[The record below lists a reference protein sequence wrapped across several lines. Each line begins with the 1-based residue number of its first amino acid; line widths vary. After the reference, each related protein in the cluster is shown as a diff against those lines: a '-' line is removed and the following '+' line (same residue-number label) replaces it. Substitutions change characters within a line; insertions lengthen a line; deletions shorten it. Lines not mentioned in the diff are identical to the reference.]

1 MYNTSKYYKE
11 RVLEDSTQH
20 ELNIYID
27 ENKIEPNHIIDFSS
41 KSELFN
47 NNEFCL
53 GCTPERDIE
62 FEIDKRDLPENHD
75 EVYVETGIKYH
86 EDIVTEGENITL
98 KEEKEIPLNLE
109 ISGNSEQET
118 RSGKENICRI
128 TGIFNTNA
136 KCIKATYNADRSM
149 TFEKIADINAIHF
162 GFVLNNTTT
171 QNISSFMKYKIETS
185 KEACNLYLR
194 VDNGSFLNGI
204 ELDITGKNSEIIWTG
219 NSAGKNVTALSFT
232 STNLNVGDKITV
244 YSIYAVLGDTFE
256 PIMPS
261 LDYRSEVKCCGD
273 NVNLFNLDN
282 YYNYANVNKCTKQLL
297 SNGVILNF
305 TAGDDAW
312 IGNVYSVGNTI
323 PEIYRPACTKVKPN
337 TTYTLKI
344 SSAPKCYMSF
354 FDKDYKAV
362 KNYIQI
368 PSDNYIFT
376 TDSSTYYIYLRLG
389 YQDRTSGQT
398 SYDFTDIKCVEGTE
412 VGGYSKH
419 GQGCITEVISN
430 KNLCDFSK
438 QQYSYIGL
446 TSELNNNIWKISGT
460 STSTDYIFSFGR
472 LSLGKLKAG
481 TYNFSWKYNKYNISC
496 GKNSLPLISLYNK
509 NISQIYMNKRIN
521 TDDKY
526 SKFTLT
532 EDTEIWLGMWN
543 DGTGNVY
550 DIEIECQLELS
561 EINTEIVSHK
571 EQTYTIPT
579 QQPLRSIGDIRD
591 TFIKINNKWFERHY
605 IERLILNGTETFDS
619 WTGKAPSGYS
629 VFYSKILTT
638 VINSQRNLKCNALKY
653 MENPWESGK
662 NAIGLQRTF
671 KELYISIDNTYAS
684 TLEDFKTYLKTQY
697 DAGTPIYVDY
707 VLQTPQ
713 DIECTEEQSKILDE
727 LSNATTYEEATHIY
741 STDSIAPV
749 LKTTCGSEIVPIG
762 HFTIETIEDDE
773 FKVKIKATDYMKRF
787 EDNKYDGSNLTYP
800 KTMLEVLKDICKK
813 VGVELGST
821 SFLNSEKQISVYDNT
836 VTART
841 YLGYIAEQACGFAV
855 IGRDGKLY
863 IKTFGENSTDFDI
876 DLFGDF
882 TWGDNFKVSKV
893 SYEDGIQN
901 YKFGDET
908 QATVFIDQNNMY
920 IVDSKQVENIY
931 NQIKDF
937 EIYTFEGE
945 TIIDPSYDIGDV
957 LVIDG
962 KKVLYQG
969 EIKYAGKFKASINN
983 KVQAKTEQESMQTK
997 QSNSNKIKRVQSKI
1011 NQIDGKITQLV
1022 QETSEHEEKLTQ
1034 AQQDID
1040 GFTQKVFS
1048 KDEVTEKINE
1058 LKHTID
1064 NITFQQQTKGGGNIF
1079 FYAKEYW
1086 KGSTDNSEATL
1097 EEYTNT
1103 LIQQNNISDEG
1114 YLINNGV
1121 SIQSQVVKN
1130 GQYVISFNYYK
1141 LKADAT
1147 GYVKVNNTE
1156 YKLDGNVNTWIEKVI
1171 PVEITS
1177 NNIKIEMGS
1186 DAVTSYYISDLMVAV
1201 GTEKSVWTQNANET
1215 RTDTVEIGKGIQV
1228 NSSTKNT
1235 YTRIDA
1241 DGNRTFNS
1249 STNERVAE
1257 MTDKGLYTKQ
1267 LEVKEDAKINSLI
1280 IQQIGNQIWLTGLGG

>member
-86 EDIVTEGENITL
+86 EDIVTEGENIIL

-109 ISGNSEQET
+109 ISGNIEQKT
-118 RSGKENICRI
+118 RSGKENICKI
-128 TGIFNTNA
+128 TGIFNTNENG
-136 KCIKATYNADRSM
+136 IKATYNTDGSM
-149 TFEKIADINAIHF
+149 IFEKIADINAIHF

-261 LDYRSEVKCCGD
+261 PDYQSEIKTVGD
-273 NVNLFNLDN
+273 NINLFDKNNVNLIQK
-282 YYNYANVNKCTKQLL
+282 ANVVQSSLIIGSDGN
-297 SNGVILNF
+297 SN
-305 TAGDDAW
+305 TAY
-312 IGNVYSVGNTI
+312 I
-323 PEIYRPACTKVKPN
+323 ECKPN
-337 TTYTLKI
+337 TTYTISKKYSSSTSRFAVGYSETEPKI
-344 SSAPKCYMSF
+344 GTSLLSVE
-354 FDKDYKAV
+354 KDYTGKEITITTSDKAKYLVFWYYCNTDTYTEQEILDTIKIV
-362 KNYIQI
+362 KGI
-368 PSDNYIFT
+368 DT
-376 TDSSTYYIYLRLG
+376 G
-389 YQDRTSGQT
+389 
-398 SYDFTDIKCVEGTE
+398 E
-412 VGGYSKH
+412 YSKY

-438 QQYSYIGL
+438 QQYSHIGL

-496 GKNSLPLISLYNK
+496 GKNSLPSISLYNK
-509 NISQIYMNKRIN
+509 NISQMYMNKRIN
-521 TDDKY
+521 TYDKY

-571 EQTYTIPT
+571 EQTYTIQT

-638 VINSQRNLKCNALKY
+638 VINSQRDLKCNALKY

-671 KELYISIDNTYAS
+671 KELYISIENTYAS

-800 KTMLEVLKDICKK
+800 KTMLEVLKDMCKK

-931 NQIKDF
+931 NQIKNF

-997 QSNSNKIKRVQSKI
+997 QSNSNKIKRVQSEI

-1040 GFTQKVFS
+1040 GFTQKVFT
-1048 KDEVTEKINE
+1048 KDEVTEKVNE

-1147 GYVKVNNTE
+1147 GYVKINNTE

-1171 PVEITS
+1171 PIEITS
-1177 NNIKIEMGS
+1177 NSIKIEIGS
-1186 DAVTSYYISDLMVAV
+1186 DTAASYYISDLMVAV

-1257 MTDKGLYTKQ
+1257 MTDKGVYTKQ

>member
-118 RSGKENICRI
+118 RSGKENICKI
-128 TGIFNTNA
+128 TGIFNTNENG
-136 KCIKATYNADRSM
+136 IKATYNTDRSM

-162 GFVLNNTTT
+162 GFILKDTTT
-171 QNISSFMKYKIETS
+171 QNISLYMKYKIETS
-185 KEACNLYLR
+185 KESCTIGTRLDSGFFTDSTA
-194 VDNGSFLNGI
+194 
-204 ELDITGKNSEIIWTG
+204 LDITGKISEITWTG
-219 NSAGKNVTALSFT
+219 KSTGRNISSLAFS

-256 PIMPS
+256 PIVPS

-273 NVNLFNLDN
+273 NVNLLNYNNISQSAKDVGIKIDN
-282 YYNYANVNKCTKQLL
+282 DENIYDDTPTGDNRTWNYNKSNYFIALNK
-297 SNGVILNF
+297 G
-305 TAGDDAW
+305 
-312 IGNVYSVGNTI
+312 
-323 PEIYRPACTKVKPN
+323 
-337 TTYTLKI
+337 TYTVTLYFSKQASNEGSILRILSETSEICFTSCANKDKVSVKFTLSEKTNIGIMFKI
-344 SSAPKCYMSF
+344 
-354 FDKDYKAV
+354 
-362 KNYIQI
+362 
-368 PSDNYIFT
+368 
-376 TDSSTYYIYLRLG
+376 
-389 YQDRTSGQT
+389 
-398 SYDFTDIKCVEGTE
+398 YDGICKIKLSEGTTTGE
-412 VGGYSKH
+412 YSKY

-430 KNLCDFSK
+430 GNCSDVNFEQGAISANIDFDYSSAKTNSNSRIRTVDLIKLDKTNKYTISFNKKYNVVIQAFNDSK
-438 QQYSYIGL
+438 KLYSVGDK
-446 TSELNNNIWKISGT
+446 TANVWHSNS
-460 STSTDYIFSFGR
+460 FSFSGYPYI
-472 LSLGKLKAG
+472 A
-481 TYNFSWKYNKYNISC
+481 IAV
-496 GKNSLPLISLYNK
+496 KNND
-509 NISQIYMNKRIN
+509 N
-521 TDDKY
+521 TSVITPK
-526 SKFTLT
+526 
-532 EDTEIWLGMWN
+532 
-543 DGTGNVY
+543 
-550 DIEIECQLELS
+550 EIENVNLILS
-561 EINTEIVSHK
+561 DKI
-571 EQTYTIPT
+571 QTYTIPT

-638 VINSQRNLKCNALKY
+638 VINSQRDLKCNALKY

-671 KELYISIDNTYAS
+671 KELYISIENTYAS

-997 QSNSNKIKRVQSKI
+997 QSNSNKIKRVQSEI

-1040 GFTQKVFS
+1040 GFTQKVFT
-1048 KDEVTEKINE
+1048 KDEVTEKVNE

-1147 GYVKVNNTE
+1147 GYVKINNTE

-1171 PVEITS
+1171 PIEITS
-1177 NNIKIEMGS
+1177 NSIKIEIGS
-1186 DAVTSYYISDLMVAV
+1186 DTVASYYISDLMVAV

-1257 MTDKGLYTKQ
+1257 MTDKGVYTKQ
-1267 LEVKEDAKINSLI
+1267 LEVKEDAKINSLV